1 MIIVLKPGISK
12 TDEKH
17 ILKEIRK
24 RGYATNFEESAQ
36 GVTAVGAC
44 VRDTAGKAIAAL
56 AIASPSTRCPRQRIP
71 DLAEALLAAC
81 EAARGAI

>member
-1 MIIVLKPGISK
+1 MQARRSLQRQ
-12 TDEKH
+12 
-17 ILKEIRK
+17 LAEIRK

-56 AIASPSTRCPRQRIP
+56 AIACPSTRCPRQRIP
-71 DLAEALLAAC
+71 ELAGVLVAAC
-81 EAARGAI
+81 ETARGVT